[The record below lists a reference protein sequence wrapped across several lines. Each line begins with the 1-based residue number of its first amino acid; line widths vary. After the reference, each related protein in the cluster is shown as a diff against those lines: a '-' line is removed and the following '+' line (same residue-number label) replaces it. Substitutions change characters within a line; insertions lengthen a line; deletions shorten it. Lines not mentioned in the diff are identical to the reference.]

1 VNLGGLLRD
10 SADRPGPLWAV
21 PAVAFFALFALAP
34 MILVAYLSL
43 TAWNSVDDPTFI
55 GLDNWSRLFG
65 DGAVLDSLRVSAL
78 LTVLCWAIQ
87 TPISLLLGVWAAGPQ
102 RSRAALS
109 ALFFVPI
116 LLSSAAI
123 ALLWQALLDPNFG
136 LPTSFGFIGN
146 PLGTPRGAVLSVAFV
161 ASWQFIPFHTLLYQ
175 AAARQIPR
183 MLYDAALIDGATP
196 RQQLTKITIPQLR
209 NTIIASSVI
218 MVVGSLT
225 YFETLL
231 ILTDGGPG
239 TSTAIL
245 PFRMY
250 AEGFRAYE
258 MGYASAIAVGLV
270 VIGTALSLVLVKVSG
285 YSKMRSTLE
294 GL

>member
-1 VNLGGLLRD
+1 
-10 SADRPGPLWAV
+10 
-21 PAVAFFALFALAP
+21 
-34 MILVAYLSL
+34 
-43 TAWNSVDDPTFI
+43 
-55 GLDNWSRLFG
+55 
-65 DGAVLDSLRVSAL
+65 
-78 LTVLCWAIQ
+78 
-87 TPISLLLGVWAAGPQ
+87 
-102 RSRAALS
+102 
-109 ALFFVPI
+109 
-116 LLSSAAI
+116 
-123 ALLWQALLDPNFG
+123 
-136 LPTSFGFIGN
+136 
-146 PLGTPRGAVLSVAFV
+146 
-161 ASWQFIPFHTLLYQ
+161 
-175 AAARQIPR
+175 
-183 MLYDAALIDGATP
+183 MLYDAALIDGATR

-209 NTIIASSVI
+209 NTIIGSSVMMI
-218 MVVGSLT
+218 VGSLT

-285 YSKMRSTLE
+285 YSRMRSTLE